1 MEIRVSISQRRY
13 CRTSKRDISIWGAG
27 KIFVLQDRKE
37 KGNKKP
43 LAFTPREFYGRGI
56 IF

>member
-1 MEIRVSISQRRY
+1 MEIRVSISQRRHG
-13 CRTSKRDISIWGAG
+13 RTSKRDISIG
-27 KIFVLQDRKE
+27 KILMLQDRKE